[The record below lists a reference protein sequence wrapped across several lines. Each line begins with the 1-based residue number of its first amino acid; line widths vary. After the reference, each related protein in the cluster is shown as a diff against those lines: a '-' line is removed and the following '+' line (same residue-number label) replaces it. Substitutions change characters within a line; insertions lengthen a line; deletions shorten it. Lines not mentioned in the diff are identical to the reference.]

1 MVAALEQVL
10 LGDFRQ
16 VPRPVLVILSVS
28 SGEQVPVAGDVVVG
42 RAPQPPAGADPYL
55 VALVN
60 VSSPTH
66 LVSRSHL
73 LFTTAE
79 WNVLVQDLGSAN
91 GTVLARPGHGAIL
104 LPPRVPT
111 PLLVG
116 DLLDVGDGVT
126 IGIEAPR

>member
-1 MVAALEQVL
+1 M
-10 LGDFRQ
+10 
-16 VPRPVLVILSVS
+16 
-28 SGEQVPVAGDVVVG
+28 
-42 RAPQPPAGADPYL
+42 
-55 VALVN
+55 ALVN
-60 VSSPTH
+60 VSSLTH